1 MATFLVRVALH
12 GVPDTDDA
20 YGELDTVLLHYD
32 FTRSILGAEGNEY
45 ALPPG
50 TYDGDSTMD
59 ADELRAEL
67 ADAIEDSLET
77 RFSIL
82 VVERITASWT
92 GLPAFETPDE
102 D

>member
-50 TYDGDSTMD
+50 PGCPPSRPPTKTKPKSN
-59 ADELRAEL
+59 AR
-67 ADAIEDSLET
+67 
-77 RFSIL
+77 
-82 VVERITASWT
+82 TAAANS
-92 GLPAFETPDE
+92 GLGKNVTAR
-102 D
+102 